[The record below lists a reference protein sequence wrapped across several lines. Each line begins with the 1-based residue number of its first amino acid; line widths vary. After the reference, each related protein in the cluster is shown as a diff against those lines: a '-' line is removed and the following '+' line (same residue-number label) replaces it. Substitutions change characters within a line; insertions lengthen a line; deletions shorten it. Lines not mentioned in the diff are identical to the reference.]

1 MSTRDG
7 HSPPDDAP
15 SRPARRDVRRRPA
28 DGKIR
33 VLFMQSQRYFGADSM
48 IHALCMRYL
57 DRRRV
62 QVYAACDGGSPQDR
76 SAAFRALESIPDLAV
91 RRVNFGP
98 TLDAVRTLEV
108 ARRALVSGI
117 PSAVSLLRLA
127 RHVARERIDIIHCT
141 EKPRDAFYGLL
152 LARAAS
158 ARCVIHLH
166 VKAENWISPLTR
178 WAMKRADALV
188 GVSAFVRRSIVD
200 MGYDAGKTHAV
211 LNSLDLRGW
220 DPSLDGSEVRREF
233 GIAPDTVVLV
243 AVARL
248 FRWKGHG
255 ELLAALA
262 RVPEHRSGVKLLIV
276 GEDDPRGAVGRGP
289 YSEELRGLVRELDLR
304 EQVIFAGFRSDIPR
318 ILAASDVFALPSFEE
333 PFGVAYAE
341 AMAMKKPVIALDS
354 GGTPEVVEHEVTGLL
369 SPPWDVDRLASNVAT
384 LVRDPQKR
392 RRMGDNGRRRVET
405 EFTPQR
411 MVLDLERVYRHVLD
425 RSGP

>member
-7 HSPPDDAP
+7 HSPPADAS
-15 SRPARRDVRRRPA
+15 SRRARRGARPRA
-28 DGKIR
+28 TDGKIR

-62 QVYAACDGGSPQDR
+62 QVYAACDRGSSPGR

-91 RRVNFGP
+91 RPVNFGP
-98 TLDAVRTLEV
+98 TVDGVPKLEV
-108 ARRALVSGI
+108 ARGALVGGI
-117 PSAVSLLRLA
+117 PCAVSLLRLG
-127 RHVARERIDIIHCT
+127 RHVARERIDIVHCT

-152 LARAAS
+152 LARAAG

-188 GVSAFVRRSIVD
+188 GVSAFVCRSIVEL
-200 MGYDAGKTHAV
+200 GYDAAKTHAV

-220 DPSLDGSEVRREF
+220 DPSLDGSEVRREL
-233 GIAPDTVVLV
+233 GIAPDAVVL
-243 AVARL
+243 AIVARL

-262 RVPEHRSGVKLLIV
+262 RAPEHRSGIKLLIV
-276 GEDDPRGAVGRGP
+276 GEDDPRGAIGRGP
-289 YSEELRGLVRELDLR
+289 YSEELRALVRELDLR
-304 EQVIFAGFRSDIPR
+304 DQVIFAGFRSDIPR

-354 GGTPEVVEHEVTGLL
+354 GGTPEVVEHGVTGLL
-369 SPPWDVDRLASNVAT
+369 SPPWDVERLAGNVAT
-384 LVRDPQKR
+384 LVRDPQER

-405 EFTPQR
+405 EFTPPR
-411 MVLDLERVYRHVLD
+411 MVHDLERVYRHVLD
-425 RSGP
+425 RSTP